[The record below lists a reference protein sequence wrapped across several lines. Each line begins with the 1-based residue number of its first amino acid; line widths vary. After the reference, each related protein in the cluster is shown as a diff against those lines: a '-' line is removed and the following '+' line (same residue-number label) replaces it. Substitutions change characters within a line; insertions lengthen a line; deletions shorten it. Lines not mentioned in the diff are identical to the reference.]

1 MTQKSTVYTRTG
13 DTGTTSL
20 TGGTRVQ
27 KNDARLEAYGT
38 VDELNSWLGL
48 LHSSDAATDQ
58 IRATLLKAMHHLFD
72 IGAILATEPSST
84 WQPAPFPIQA
94 VEELEK
100 DIDLLDSTLP
110 RHNRF
115 ILPAGAPDSARAQIA
130 RTVARRAERRIITLT
145 QTSVDVD
152 PAVLK
157 YINRLSD
164 YLFIL
169 ARALNILNRQQEI
182 FWDKNC

>member
-13 DTGTTSL
+13 DSGTTSL
-20 TGGTRVQ
+20 VGGKRVL

-48 LHSSDAATDQ
+48 VHASQAATPE
-58 IRATLLKAMHHLFD
+58 IRATLLSAMHHLFD
-72 IGAILATEPSST
+72 IGAILATEPEST
-84 WQPAPFPIQA
+84 WQPAPFPAAA
-94 VEELEK
+94 VEKLEK

-110 RHNRF
+110 RHNSF
-115 ILPAGAPDSARAQIA
+115 ILPAGTAESARASVA
-130 RTVARRAERRIITLT
+130 RTVARRAERRIITLI
-145 QTSVDVD
+145 QTGVEVD
-152 PAVLK
+152 PAVLR